1 VVESPDP
8 PRKLGL
14 ALSGGG
20 FRASLFHAGV
30 LARLAEL
37 GTLRQVEVISTVSGG
52 SILGA
57 YYYLHLKWLLEDPR
71 RQPLSD
77 DDYVDVVR
85 DMQRSFVRAIQR
97 NLRSRIFINPWKNLL
112 LALPRYSR
120 SDRIGDLY
128 DRYLYN
134 PAWKAKR
141 AGRYGGLVDRQIR
154 LDELEIHPADPAAIV
169 PELVLNAS
177 SLNTGHN
184 WRFRVGGMG
193 EERPLDPYMSR
204 IAAEIDKNTLL
215 EASEFGELPG
225 KLGCFPLGKAVAA
238 SACVPGTFPPLSI
251 TGLYEGF
258 RVQLVDGGVQDNQGI
273 QALFD
278 SGCTHLIV
286 SDASGQMQDAPYPGT
301 HAVGVLGRSTSIYGA
316 RVRAEQ
322 LTRASE
328 QVEGAAA
335 TRAVALLHLR
345 KGLPRRVLAPLPNE
359 RIDLDPAEEFDVSPE
374 VQARLARVRTDLD
387 AFSDVEACS
396 LMLDGYRMVDSQ
408 VTAVNGFGKS
418 LVHAGAPA
426 PDPARFGL
434 AAADALA
441 ASGAPE
447 QWYLDRLSLGSVRF
461 AKPLHILLGP
471 LFRAPR
477 VALARLRARAAD
489 RAQPLRERSHR
500 TPSWLVLLP
509 QLAVAALA
517 VYLIVRFAGNSIA
530 DALSARWPAGWTLL
544 GAALLAMLGLYAM
557 SKKGNVLTR
566 LLFDCL
572 LPPLIAMLLLPLC
585 LVELLTTPLF
595 LRLGRFRPR

>member
-1 VVESPDP
+1 MVESPDP

-37 GTLRQVEVISTVSGG
+37 GTLRQVDVISTVSGG

-71 RQPLSD
+71 RQPLGD
-77 DDYVDVVR
+77 DDYADLVR
-85 DMQRSFVRAIQR
+85 GMQRSFVRAIQR
-97 NLRSRIFINPWKNLL
+97 NLRSRMFINPWKNLL

-120 SDRIGDLY
+120 SDRMGDLY
-128 DRYLYN
+128 DRHLYN
-134 PAWKAKR
+134 PAWKAAR
-141 AGRYGGLVDRQIR
+141 AGRYAGLVNRQIR
-154 LDELEIHPADPAAIV
+154 MDELEIHPADPDATV
-169 PELVLNAS
+169 PELVLNAT

-184 WRFRVGGMG
+184 WRFRVAGMG
-193 EERPLDPYMSR
+193 EERPADPDMSR
-204 IAAEIDKNTLL
+204 VAAEIDKNTLL
-215 EASEFGELPG
+215 EAGEYGELPG
-225 KLGCFPLGKAVAA
+225 TLGRFPLGKAVAA

-301 HAVGVLGRSTSIYGA
+301 HAVGVLGRSTSIYGS

-328 QVEGAAA
+328 RVEGAAT

-345 KGLPRRVLAPLPNE
+345 KGLPRRVLGPLP
-359 RIDLDPAEEFDVSPE
+359 DSAGQLDPAEQFDVSPA

-396 LMLDGYRMVDSQ
+396 LMLDGYRMVDGQ
-408 VTAVNGFGKS
+408 VTSANGFGTP
-418 LVHAGAPA
+418 LVQSGSPL

-441 ASGAPE
+441 ASGAPD

-461 AKPLHILLGP
+461 AKPMHILLGP
-471 LFRAPR
+471 ILRTPR
-477 VALARLRARAAD
+477 HALARFTHRAAD
-489 RAQPLRERSHR
+489 RARPLRERSHR
-500 TPSWLVLLP
+500 TPGWLVLLP
-509 QLAVAALA
+509 QLAAAALA
-517 VYLIVRFAGNSIA
+517 VYLVVRFAGDSIA

-544 GAALLAMLGLYAM
+544 GVALLVMLGLYAM

-572 LPPLIAMLLLPLC
+572 LPPVVAMLLLPLS
-585 LVELLTTPLF
+585 LIELLTTPVF

>member
-1 VVESPDP
+1 MVESPDP

-37 GTLRQVEVISTVSGG
+37 GTLRQVQVISTVSGG

-71 RQPLSD
+71 RQPLGD

-128 DRYLYN
+128 DRHLYN
-134 PAWKAKR
+134 PAWR
-141 AGRYGGLVDRQIR
+141 AERSGRYAGLVDRQIR
-154 LDELEIHPADPAAIV
+154 MDELEIHPADPAATV
-169 PELVLNAS
+169 PELVLNAT

-204 IAAEIDKNTLL
+204 VAAEIDKNTLL
-215 EASEFGELPG
+215 EAGDYGGLPG

-251 TGLYEGF
+251 TGLYDGF

-286 SDASGQMQDAPYPGT
+286 SDASGQMQDAPLPGT
-301 HAVGVLGRSTSIYGA
+301 HAVGVLGRSTSIYGS

-328 QVEGAAA
+328 QVEGVAR

-345 KGLPRRVLAPLPNE
+345 KGLARRVLEPLPDTAGE
-359 RIDLDPAEEFDVSPE
+359 LDPREQFDVSPA

-396 LMLDGYRMVDSQ
+396 LMLDGYRMVDGQ
-408 VTAVNGFGKS
+408 LTAANGFGAP
-418 LVHAGAPA
+418 LVHAGAAA

-434 AAADALA
+434 GAADALA
-441 ASGAPE
+441 ASDAPE
-447 QWYLDRLSLGSVRF
+447 QWYLDRLALGSVRF
-461 AKPLHILLGP
+461 AKPLHIVLGP

-477 VALARLRARAAD
+477 LALARLKRHAGRRARA
-489 RAQPLRERSHR
+489 LRERSHR

-509 QLAVAALA
+509 QLALAAVA
-517 VYLIVRFAGNSIA
+517 VYLIVRLAGGSIS
-530 DALSARWPAGWTLL
+530 DAVSARWPAGWTLL
-544 GAALLAMLGLYAM
+544 GAGLLVMLGLYAM

-566 LLFDCL
+566 LLFDCV
-572 LPPLIAMLLLPLC
+572 LPPLIAMLLLPLS

-595 LRLGRFRPR
+595 LRSGRFRPR